1 MTAPAD
7 AATPPP
13 PPPATSTTTATDP
26 STGGQADRGR
36 APDRPWLRVLAVVGP
51 VVALLLATLVP
62 AGLLSLLPPMADD
75 APAGTVVVVV
85 VVQSLV
91 VCLAAVALG
100 ALLLRWHRLRLRDAG
115 FRWTRRSLPG
125 LLAGV
130 AVGAVVVVAVGLPLT
145 RLGLLREGESWGL
158 PWWALVVAGLA
169 QAVLLQ
175 ALPEELLFR
184 GYQMTA
190 LRLRPV
196 AAVLVSATVFASL
209 HLISSG
215 GQVNA
220 LERVLYLAMP
230 FGFALAAGALMVVTD
245 SLWAAVG
252 VHAGVHVGSLAGIF
266 LGLGNGPQLWL
277 LAGAVWTLAGIV
289 LLLVA
294 ARRGQLAAAWRGPQ
308 H

>member
-1 MTAPAD
+1 MTAPSS
-7 AATPPP
+7 AAAPPP
-13 PPPATSTTTATDP
+13 TSGPTSTTDP
-26 STGGQADRGR
+26 SAEGGGDPVGSPARR
-36 APDRPWLRVLAVVGP
+36 WLRVVAIVGP
-51 VVALLLATLVP
+51 VVALMLATLVP

-85 VVQSLV
+85 VVQSLA
-91 VCLAAVALG
+91 VCLAAAALC
-100 ALLLRWHRLRLRDAG
+100 ALLLRLHRLRLRDAG
-115 FRWTRRSLPG
+115 LRWTRVSLPG
-125 LLAGV
+125 LLAGL
-130 AVGAVVVVAVGLPLT
+130 AVGAVVILAVGLPLT
-145 RLGLLREGESWGL
+145 RLGLLRAGESWGL

-169 QAVLLQ
+169 QAVALQ
-175 ALPEELLFR
+175 GLPEELLFR
-184 GYQMTA
+184 GYQMAT

-196 AAVLVSATVFASL
+196 AAVLVSASVFASL
-209 HLISSG
+209 HLLSSG

-220 LERVLYLAMP
+220 WERVLYLAMP

-252 VHAGVHVGSLAGIF
+252 VHAGVHVGSLAGVF

-277 LAGAVWTLAGIV
+277 LGGAVWTVVGIV

-294 ARRGQLAAAWRGPQ
+294 RRRGQLTAVWRGPQ